1 MHQRIRMTDWSA
13 VRLLAIGVI
22 ALPVIAYGK
31 NVVVLHTENSHLPAN
46 AIVSKVIQETI
57 GADQRNQIFEEY
69 LDENRLGPNYPL
81 VVDALRR
88 KYGDKKIDLVLT
100 FGPQPY
106 GMLMRYGQDLWPTTP
121 IVFSAVDPREIS
133 PTLPPNITGVTGS
146 LDFSTSV
153 DLALSLQPDLKHV
166 FYIGGATQQELGR
179 RAIVEQDFK
188 HFANRL
194 DFAYLNN
201 LPLSAILEQLASLP
215 PQSMV
220 LFTTLFRD
228 AHEEPFVSAR
238 VCSAIA
244 DSSRAPVYG
253 VFETY
258 LGCGIIGGAIFD
270 IDANVRQAAAIGIR
284 ILNGEP
290 VKNIP
295 VETGPP
301 NRYVVD
307 WRQLKKWGISERNL
321 PRGTTVMYRET
332 NVWISYKKYILIA
345 IAALSIQSALIVL
358 LVIHMRK
365 SKRSTVT
372 VRRLTRRLIKTGEQE
387 RSHIARELHDDLG
400 QRLSLVAVQLA
411 QIHEL
416 DKKAGHPPANDPV
429 QDTLDELDTVISDV
443 HNLSHNLHSTKLEHL
458 GLHAALND
466 LCHKFTKLYNI
477 PIHLASTSIPS
488 DLAPEIALSFYRVAQ
503 EALYNAVKHSTASMI
518 QVSIGEDNKHLR
530 MIIKDNGIGFKS
542 TDQAE
547 GLGLATM
554 EERMSIVGGSLSIA
568 SKPSEGT
575 TISVQAPFRKRFE
588 EA

>member
-1 MHQRIRMTDWSA
+1 
-13 VRLLAIGVI
+13 
-22 ALPVIAYGK
+22 
-31 NVVVLHTENSHLPAN
+31 
-46 AIVSKVIQETI
+46 
-57 GADQRNQIFEEY
+57 
-69 LDENRLGPNYPL
+69 
-81 VVDALRR
+81 
-88 KYGDKKIDLVLT
+88 
-100 FGPQPY
+100 
-106 GMLMRYGQDLWPTTP
+106 MRYGLDLWPTTP
-121 IVFSAVDPREIS
+121 IVFSAVDPREIP

-146 LDFSTSV
+146 LDFSSSV
-153 DLALSLQPDLKHV
+153 DLALSLQQDLKHV

-188 HFANRL
+188 HFADRL
-194 DFAYLNN
+194 DFVYLNN
-201 LPLSAILEQLASLP
+201 LPLSAMLKQLASVP
-215 PQSMV
+215 PHSMV

-290 VKNIP
+290 VKNIH
-295 VETGPP
+295 VETGPS
-301 NRYVVD
+301 NKYVVD

-332 NVWISYKKYILIA
+332 NVWISYKKYILVA
-345 IAALSIQSALIVL
+345 IAALLIQSALIVL
-358 LVIHMRK
+358 LVIHMRR

-411 QIHEL
+411 QIHKL
-416 DKKAGHPPANDPV
+416 DKNVGDPVNDPV
-429 QDTLDELDTVISDV
+429 QNTLDELNTVISDV
-443 HNLSHNLHSTKLEHL
+443 HNLSHSLHSTKLEHL

-466 LCHKFTKLYNI
+466 LCHKLVKLYNI
-477 PIHLASTSIPS
+477 PIDLVSTGIASVVT
-488 DLAPEIALSFYRVAQ
+488 PEIALSFYRVAQ
-503 EALYNAVKHSTASMI
+503 EALYNAVKHSAASKI
-518 QVSIGEDNKHLR
+518 QVSLSEDNKHLR
-530 MIIKDNGIGFKS
+530 MIVKDNGIGFKS
-542 TDQAE
+542 TDQMQ

-554 EERMSIVGGSLSIA
+554 GERMSIVSGHLSIA
-568 SKPSEGT
+568 SNPFEGT
-575 TISVQAPFRKRFE
+575 TISAQAPLKTQV
-588 EA
+588 EAT